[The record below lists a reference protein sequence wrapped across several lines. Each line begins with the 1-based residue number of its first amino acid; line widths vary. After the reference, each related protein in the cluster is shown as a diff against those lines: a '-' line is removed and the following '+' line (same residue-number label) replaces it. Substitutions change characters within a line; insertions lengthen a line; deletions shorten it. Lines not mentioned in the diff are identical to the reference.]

1 MWYLFL
7 CKKVLDM
14 IQNTND
20 IYKLI
25 KSPSYTV
32 APDSSYKFYTAYNK
46 QFPNDCVHI
55 HFFDTYMEIYK
66 YKNMNSE
73 YYENIVTTNKRGNE
87 IAKQFKK
94 TLMAKRAVARIKM
107 VLEKQK

>member
-1 MWYLFL
+1 
-7 CKKVLDM
+7 M

-20 IYKLI
+20 IYEI
-25 KSPSYTV
+25 VRSPSYAV
-32 APDSSYKFYTAYNK
+32 MPNSGYKQYYAYNK
-46 QFPNDCVHI
+46 KTPSDYIRFEI
-55 HFFDTYMEIYK
+55 HDTYMEIYK

-73 YYENIVTTNKRGNE
+73 YYENIVITNKRGNE

-94 TLMAKRAVARIKM
+94 ILLAKRAVARIKM

>member
-1 MWYLFL
+1 MT
-7 CKKVLDM
+7 
-14 IQNTND
+14 TND

-25 KSPSYTV
+25 KSPSYAVT
-32 APDSSYKFYTAYNK
+32 PNSSYKVYYVYNK
-46 QFPNDCVHI
+46 QVHSECI
-55 HFFDTYMEIYK
+55 HVHFFDTYMEIYK

-107 VLEKQK
+107 VSEKRR